1 MRGMIVRRLL
11 IAIPTLIGATILV
24 FVVMRVIPGDIA
36 YALLA
41 GEEGAAQV
49 DPDAL
54 ADLRRQLGTDRPL
67 HVQYVDWITGLVQ
80 GSLGDSMW
88 NRLPVGGEIARRL
101 PITLEIALL
110 SVAIGFGAGLPLGI
124 VSALRRDT
132 WADLIARTASILFLA
147 IPSFW
152 LGLLILLLTTR
163 LFSWIPPLGYHPP
176 WSSPGTN
183 LVQILFPSLVI
194 GSHLMAIVARM
205 TRSTMLEVINEEYI
219 RVARAK
225 GFSERQI
232 VLRHALKNSLLPVL
246 TIVSLSFGTLLGGA
260 VVMERVFSVPGIG
273 SYLIESITVRDYT
286 AVQALVFIFAAAFI
300 VINLIVDLAHGWLD
314 PRISGS

>member
-11 IAIPTLIGATILV
+11 IAVPTLIGATILV

-41 GEEGAAQV
+41 GEEGAAQI

-67 HVQYVDWITGLVQ
+67 HVQYIDWIAGLVQ

-152 LGLLILLLTTR
+152 LGLLILLVTTR

-205 TRSTMLEVINEEYI
+205 TRSTMLEVINEDYI

-286 AVQALVFIFAAAFI
+286 AVQALVFIFATAFI

>member
-1 MRGMIVRRLL
+1 MQRLIVRRLL
-11 IAIPTLIGATILV
+11 IAIPTLVGATILV

-49 DPDAL
+49 DPDVL
-54 ADLRRQLGTDRPL
+54 ADLRRELGTDRPL
-67 HVQYVDWITGLVQ
+67 HVQYIDWIGGLLQ
-80 GSLGDSMW
+80 GSLGDSML
-88 NRLPVGGEIARRL
+88 NRLPVAGEIARRL
-101 PITLEIALL
+101 PVTLEIALF

-132 WADLIARTASILFLA
+132 WADLISRIASILFLA

-163 LFSWIPPLGYHPP
+163 LFTWIPPLGYHPL

-183 LVQILFPSLVI
+183 LVQVLFPSLVI

-205 TRSTMLEVINEEYI
+205 TRSTMLEVINEDYI

-246 TIVSLSFGTLLGGA
+246 TIASLSFGTLLGGA

-314 PRISGS
+314 PRISSS

>member
-1 MRGMIVRRLL
+1 MRGLIVRRLL

-67 HVQYVDWITGLVQ
+67 HVQYVDWIAGLLQ

-101 PITLEIALL
+101 PVTLEIALL

-132 WADLIARTASILFLA
+132 WADLIARIASILFLA

-163 LFSWIPPLGYHPP
+163 LFTWIPPLGYHPL

-183 LVQILFPSLVI
+183 LVQVLFPSLVI

-205 TRSTMLEVINEEYI
+205 TRSTMLEVINEDYI

-246 TIVSLSFGTLLGGA
+246 TIASLSFGTLLGGA

>member
-1 MRGMIVRRLL
+1 MQRLIVRRLL
-11 IAIPTLIGATILV
+11 IAIPTLVGATILV

-67 HVQYVDWITGLVQ
+67 HVQYVDWIAGLLQ

-101 PITLEIALL
+101 PVTLEIALL
-110 SVAIGFGAGLPLGI
+110 SVVIGFGAGLPLGV

-132 WADLIARTASILFLA
+132 WADLISRIASILFLA

-152 LGLLILLLTTR
+152 LGLLILLVTTR
-163 LFSWIPPLGYHPP
+163 LFSWIPPLGYHPL
-176 WSSPGTN
+176 WSSPATN
-183 LVQILFPSLVI
+183 LVQILFPSLII

-205 TRSTMLEVINEEYI
+205 TRSTMLEVINEDYI

-225 GFSERQI
+225 GLSERQI
-232 VLRHALKNSLLPVL
+232 VLRHALKNSLIPVL
-246 TIVSLSFGTLLGGA
+246 TIASLSFGTLLGGA

>member
-132 WADLIARTASILFLA
+132 LADLIARTASILFLA

-205 TRSTMLEVINEEYI
+205 TRSTMLEVINEDYI

-286 AVQALVFIFAAAFI
+286 AVQALVFIFATAFI

>member
-1 MRGMIVRRLL
+1 MQRLIVRRLL
-11 IAIPTLIGATILV
+11 IAIPTLVGATILV

-67 HVQYVDWITGLVQ
+67 HVQYIDWIAGLLQ

-101 PITLEIALL
+101 PVTLEIALL
-110 SVAIGFGAGLPLGI
+110 SVAIGFGAGLPLGV
-124 VSALRRDT
+124 VSALRRDK
-132 WADLIARTASILFLA
+132 WADLIARIVSILFLA

-152 LGLLILLLTTR
+152 LGLLILLVTTR
-163 LFSWIPPLGYHPP
+163 LFSWIPPLGYHPL
-176 WSSPGTN
+176 WSSPATN

-205 TRSTMLEVINEEYI
+205 TRSTMLEVINEDYI

-225 GFSERQI
+225 GLSERQI
-232 VLRHALKNSLLPVL
+232 VLRHALKNSLIPVL
-246 TIVSLSFGTLLGGA
+246 TIASLSFGTLLGGA

>member
-1 MRGMIVRRLL
+1 MQNLIVRRLL

-49 DPDAL
+49 DPEAL
-54 ADLRRQLGTDRPL
+54 ADLRRELGTDRPL
-67 HVQYVDWITGLVQ
+67 HVQYIDWIGGLFR
-80 GSLGDSMW
+80 GSLGDSML
-88 NRLPVGGEIARRL
+88 NRLPVAGEIARRL

-132 WADLIARTASILFLA
+132 WADLIARIASILFLA

-152 LGLLILLLTTR
+152 LGLVILLLTTR
-163 LFSWIPPLGYHPP
+163 LFTWIPPLGYHPL
-176 WSSPGTN
+176 WVSPGTN
-183 LVQILFPSLVI
+183 LVQVLFPSLVI

-205 TRSTMLEVINEEYI
+205 TRSTMLEVINEDYI

-246 TIVSLSFGTLLGGA
+246 TIASLSFGTLLGGA

-314 PRISGS
+314 PRISSS

>member
-1 MRGMIVRRLL
+1 MQRLIVRRLL
-11 IAIPTLIGATILV
+11 IAVPTLIGATILV
-24 FVVMRVIPGDIA
+24 FLVMRVIPGDIA

-49 DPDAL
+49 DPGAL
-54 ADLRRQLGTDRPL
+54 ADLRRELGTDRPL
-67 HVQYVDWITGLVQ
+67 HVQYIDWIAGLLQ
-80 GSLGDSMW
+80 GSLGDSML
-88 NRLPVGGEIARRL
+88 NRLPVAGEIARRL
-101 PITLEIALL
+101 PVTLEIALF

-124 VSALRRDT
+124 ISALRRDT
-132 WADLIARTASILFLA
+132 WADLISRIASILFLA

-163 LFSWIPPLGYHPP
+163 LFTWIPPLGYHPL

-183 LVQILFPSLVI
+183 LVQVLFPSLVI

-205 TRSTMLEVINEEYI
+205 TRSTMLEVINEDYI

-246 TIVSLSFGTLLGGA
+246 TIASLSFGTLLGGA

-314 PRISGS
+314 PRISSS

>member
-1 MRGMIVRRLL
+1 MQRLIVRRLL
-11 IAIPTLIGATILV
+11 IAIPTLVGATILV

-49 DPDAL
+49 DPDTL
-54 ADLRRQLGTDRPL
+54 AELRRQLGTDRPL
-67 HVQYVDWITGLVQ
+67 HVQYIDWIAGLLQ

-110 SVAIGFGAGLPLGI
+110 SVAMGFGAGLPLGI

-132 WADLIARTASILFLA
+132 WADLIARIASILFLA

-152 LGLLILLLTTR
+152 LGLLILLVTTR

-205 TRSTMLEVINEEYI
+205 TRSTMLEVINEDYI

-225 GFSERQI
+225 GLSERQI

-246 TIVSLSFGTLLGGA
+246 TIASLSFGTLLGGA

-286 AVQALVFIFAAAFI
+286 AVQALVFVFAAAFI

-314 PRISGS
+314 PRISSS

>member
-1 MRGMIVRRLL
+1 MIVRRLL
-11 IAIPTLIGATILV
+11 IAVPTLIGATILV
-24 FVVMRVIPGDIA
+24 FIVMRVIPGDIA

-49 DPDAL
+49 DPEAL

-67 HVQYVDWITGLVQ
+67 HVQYVEWISGLLQ
-80 GSLGDSMW
+80 GSLGDSML

-124 VSALRRDT
+124 ISALRRDT

-147 IPSFW
+147 VPSFW
-152 LGLLILLLTTR
+152 LGLLILLVTTR

-183 LVQILFPSLVI
+183 LVQIAFPSLVI

-205 TRSTMLEVINEEYI
+205 TRSTMLEVINEDYI

>member
-1 MRGMIVRRLL
+1 MQRLIVRRLL
-11 IAIPTLIGATILV
+11 IAIPTLVGATILV

-49 DPDAL
+49 DTDTL
-54 ADLRRQLGTDRPL
+54 AELRRQLGTDRPL
-67 HVQYVDWITGLVQ
+67 HVQYIDWIAGLLQ

-110 SVAIGFGAGLPLGI
+110 SVAMGFGAGLPLGI

-132 WADLIARTASILFLA
+132 WADLISRIASILFLA

-163 LFSWIPPLGYHPP
+163 LFTWIPPLGYHPL

-183 LVQILFPSLVI
+183 LVQVLFPSLVI

-205 TRSTMLEVINEEYI
+205 TRSTMLEVINEDYI

-246 TIVSLSFGTLLGGA
+246 TIASLSFGTLLGGA

-300 VINLIVDLAHGWLD
+300 LINLIVDLAHGWLD
-314 PRISGS
+314 PRISSS

>member
-67 HVQYVDWITGLVQ
+67 HVQYVDWISGLVQ

-152 LGLLILLLTTR
+152 LGLLILLVTTR

-205 TRSTMLEVINEEYI
+205 TRSTMLEVINEDYI

>member
-1 MRGMIVRRLL
+1 MRGLIVRRLL

-67 HVQYVDWITGLVQ
+67 HVQYVDWIAGLLQ

-101 PITLEIALL
+101 PVTLEIALL

-132 WADLIARTASILFLA
+132 WADLISRIASILFLA

-152 LGLLILLLTTR
+152 LGLLILLVTTR
-163 LFSWIPPLGYHPP
+163 LFTWIPPLGYHPL

-183 LVQILFPSLVI
+183 LVQIAFPSLVI

-205 TRSTMLEVINEEYI
+205 TRSTMLEVINEDYI

-246 TIVSLSFGTLLGGA
+246 TIASLSFGTLLGGA

-314 PRISGS
+314 PRISGL

>member
-1 MRGMIVRRLL
+1 MQSLIVRRLL

-54 ADLRRQLGTDRPL
+54 AELRRELGTDRPL
-67 HVQYVDWITGLVQ
+67 HVQYIDWIAGLLQ
-80 GSLGDSMW
+80 GSLGDSML
-88 NRLPVGGEIARRL
+88 NRLPVAGEIARRL
-101 PITLEIALL
+101 PVTLEIALL

-132 WADLIARTASILFLA
+132 WADLIARIASILFLA

-163 LFSWIPPLGYHPP
+163 LFGWIPPLGYHPP
-176 WSSPGTN
+176 WSSPAAN
-183 LVQILFPSLVI
+183 LVQIAFPSLVI
-194 GSHLMAIVARM
+194 GSHLMAIVSRM
-205 TRSTMLEVINEEYI
+205 TRSTMLEVINEDYI

-232 VLRHALKNSLLPVL
+232 VVRHALKNSLLPVL

-300 VINLIVDLAHGWLD
+300 VINLAVDLAHGWLD
-314 PRISGS
+314 PRIGGS

>member
-1 MRGMIVRRLL
+1 MQSLIVRRLL

-41 GEEGAAQV
+41 GEEGAAHV

-54 ADLRRQLGTDRPL
+54 AELRRELGTDRPL
-67 HVQYVDWITGLVQ
+67 HVQYVDWIAGLLQ
-80 GSLGDSMW
+80 GSLGDSML
-88 NRLPVGGEIARRL
+88 NRLPVAGEIARRL
-101 PITLEIALL
+101 PVTMEIAML

-132 WADLIARTASILFLA
+132 WADLIARIASILFLA

-163 LFSWIPPLGYHPP
+163 LFGWIPPLGYHPP
-176 WSSPGTN
+176 WSSPAAN
-183 LVQILFPSLVI
+183 LVQIAFPSLVI
-194 GSHLMAIVARM
+194 GSHLMAIVSRM
-205 TRSTMLEVINEEYI
+205 TRSTMLEVINQDYI

-232 VLRHALKNSLLPVL
+232 VLRHALKNSMLPVL

-300 VINLIVDLAHGWLD
+300 VINLAVDLAHGWLD
-314 PRISGS
+314 PRIGGS

>member
-1 MRGMIVRRLL
+1 MQSLIVRRLL
-11 IAIPTLIGATILV
+11 IAIPTLVGATILV

-54 ADLRRQLGTDRPL
+54 ADLRRELGTDRPL
-67 HVQYVDWITGLVQ
+67 HVQYVEWIAGLLQ
-80 GSLGDSMW
+80 GSLGDSML
-88 NRLPVGGEIARRL
+88 NRLPVAGEIARRL
-101 PITLEIALL
+101 PITLEIALF

-124 VSALRRDT
+124 ISALRRDT
-132 WADLIARTASILFLA
+132 WADLIARIASILFLA

-152 LGLLILLLTTR
+152 LGLIILLLTTR
-163 LFSWIPPLGYHPP
+163 LFTWIPPLGYHPL

-183 LVQILFPSLVI
+183 LVQVLFPSLVI

-205 TRSTMLEVINEEYI
+205 TRSTMLEVINEDYI

-246 TIVSLSFGTLLGGA
+246 TIASLSFGTLLGGA

-314 PRISGS
+314 PRISSS

>member
-1 MRGMIVRRLL
+1 MQSLIVRRLL
-11 IAIPTLIGATILV
+11 IAIPTLVGATILV

-54 ADLRRQLGTDRPL
+54 ADLRRELGTDRPL
-67 HVQYVDWITGLVQ
+67 HVQYIDWIAGLLQ
-80 GSLGDSMW
+80 GNLGDSML
-88 NRLPVGGEIARRL
+88 NRLPVAGEIVRRL
-101 PITLEIALL
+101 PVTLEIALF

-124 VSALRRDT
+124 ISALRRDT
-132 WADLIARTASILFLA
+132 WADLISRIASILFLA

-152 LGLLILLLTTR
+152 LGLVILLLTTR
-163 LFSWIPPLGYHPP
+163 LFTWIPPLGYHPL

-183 LVQILFPSLVI
+183 LVQVLFPSLVI

-205 TRSTMLEVINEEYI
+205 TRSTMLEVINEDYI

-246 TIVSLSFGTLLGGA
+246 TIASLSFGTLLGGA

-300 VINLIVDLAHGWLD
+300 FINLIVDLAHGWLD
-314 PRISGS
+314 PRISSS

>member
-11 IAIPTLIGATILV
+11 IAVPTLVGATILV

-67 HVQYVDWITGLVQ
+67 HVQYVDWIAGLVQ

-152 LGLLILLLTTR
+152 LGLLILLVTTR

-205 TRSTMLEVINEEYI
+205 TRSTMLEVINEDYI

-225 GFSERQI
+225 GFSEQQI

-286 AVQALVFIFAAAFI
+286 AVQALVFIFATAFI

>member
-1 MRGMIVRRLL
+1 MQRLIVRRLL
-11 IAIPTLIGATILV
+11 IAIPTLVGATILV

-67 HVQYVDWITGLVQ
+67 HVQYIDWIAGLLQ

-101 PITLEIALL
+101 PVTLEIALL

-132 WADLIARTASILFLA
+132 WADLISRIASILFLA

-152 LGLLILLLTTR
+152 LGLLILLVTTR
-163 LFSWIPPLGYHPP
+163 LFSWIPPLGYHPL
-176 WSSPGTN
+176 WSSPATN
-183 LVQILFPSLVI
+183 LVQILFPSLII

-205 TRSTMLEVINEEYI
+205 TRSTMLEVINEDYI

-232 VLRHALKNSLLPVL
+232 VLRHALKNSLIPVL
-246 TIVSLSFGTLLGGA
+246 TIASLSFGTLLGGA

>member
-11 IAIPTLIGATILV
+11 TAVPTLLGATILV

-54 ADLRRQLGTDRPL
+54 AELRRELGTDRPL
-67 HVQYVDWITGLVQ
+67 FVQYVDWVGGLVR

-101 PITLEIALL
+101 PITLEIALA

-152 LGLLILLLTTR
+152 LGLLILLVTTR
-163 LFSWIPPLGYHPP
+163 LFNWIPPLGYHPP

-205 TRSTMLEVINEEYI
+205 TRSTMLEVINEDYI

-232 VLRHALKNSLLPVL
+232 VLSHALKNSLLPVL

>member
-67 HVQYVDWITGLVQ
+67 HVQYVDWISGLVQ

-183 LVQILFPSLVI
+183 MVQILFPSLVI

-205 TRSTMLEVINEEYI
+205 TRSTMLEVINEDYI

-286 AVQALVFIFAAAFI
+286 AVQALVFIFATTFI

>member
-1 MRGMIVRRLL
+1 MQRLIVRRLL
-11 IAIPTLIGATILV
+11 IAIPTLVGATILV

-67 HVQYVDWITGLVQ
+67 HVQYVDWIAGLLQ

-101 PITLEIALL
+101 PVTLEIALL

-132 WADLIARTASILFLA
+132 WADLISRIASILFLA

-152 LGLLILLLTTR
+152 LGLLILLVTTR
-163 LFSWIPPLGYHPP
+163 LFSWIPPLGYHPL
-176 WSSPGTN
+176 WSSPATN
-183 LVQILFPSLVI
+183 LVQILFPSLII

-205 TRSTMLEVINEEYI
+205 TRSTMLEVINEDYI

-225 GFSERQI
+225 GLSERQI
-232 VLRHALKNSLLPVL
+232 VLRHALKNSLIPVL
-246 TIVSLSFGTLLGGA
+246 TIASLSFGTLLGGA

>member
-1 MRGMIVRRLL
+1 MRGLIVRRLL

-67 HVQYVDWITGLVQ
+67 HVQYVDWIAGLLQ

-101 PITLEIALL
+101 PVTLEIALL

-132 WADLIARTASILFLA
+132 WADLISRIASILFLA

-152 LGLLILLLTTR
+152 LGLLILLVTTR
-163 LFSWIPPLGYHPP
+163 LFIWIPPLGYHPL

-183 LVQILFPSLVI
+183 LVQIAFPSLVI

-205 TRSTMLEVINEEYI
+205 TRSTMLEVINEDYI

-246 TIVSLSFGTLLGGA
+246 TIASLSFGTLLGGA

>member
-11 IAIPTLIGATILV
+11 IAIPTLVGATILV

-205 TRSTMLEVINEEYI
+205 TRSTMLEVINEDYI

-286 AVQALVFIFAAAFI
+286 AVQALVFIFAVAFI

>member
-1 MRGMIVRRLL
+1 MQGLIVRRLL
-11 IAIPTLIGATILV
+11 IAIPTLVGATILV

-49 DPDAL
+49 DPAAL
-54 ADLRRQLGTDRPL
+54 ADLRRELGTDRPL
-67 HVQYVDWITGLVQ
+67 HVQYVDWIAGLLQ
-80 GSLGDSMW
+80 GSLGDSML
-88 NRLPVGGEIARRL
+88 NRLPVAGEIARRL
-101 PITLEIALL
+101 PITLEIAFF

-124 VSALRRDT
+124 ISALRRDT
-132 WADLIARTASILFLA
+132 WADLISRIASILFLA

-163 LFSWIPPLGYHPP
+163 LFTWIPPLGYHPL

-183 LVQILFPSLVI
+183 LVQVLFPSLVI

-205 TRSTMLEVINEEYI
+205 TRSTMLEVINEDYI

-246 TIVSLSFGTLLGGA
+246 TIASLSFGTLLGGA

-314 PRISGS
+314 PRISSS

>member
-11 IAIPTLIGATILV
+11 IAVPTLIGATILV

-67 HVQYVDWITGLVQ
+67 HVQYVDWIAGLVQ

-152 LGLLILLLTTR
+152 LGLLILLVTTR

-205 TRSTMLEVINEEYI
+205 TRSTMLEVINEDYI

-225 GFSERQI
+225 GFSEQQI

-286 AVQALVFIFAAAFI
+286 AVQALVFIFATAFI

>member
-1 MRGMIVRRLL
+1 MQSLIVRRLL
-11 IAIPTLIGATILV
+11 IAIPTLVGATILV

-54 ADLRRQLGTDRPL
+54 ADLRRELGTDRPL
-67 HVQYVDWITGLVQ
+67 HVQYIDWIAGLLQ
-80 GSLGDSMW
+80 GSLGDSML
-88 NRLPVGGEIARRL
+88 NRLPVAGEIARRL
-101 PITLEIALL
+101 PVTLEIALL

-124 VSALRRDT
+124 ISALRRDT
-132 WADLIARTASILFLA
+132 WTDIISRIVSILFLA

-163 LFSWIPPLGYHPP
+163 LFTWIPPLGYHPL

-183 LVQILFPSLVI
+183 LVQVLFPSLVI

-205 TRSTMLEVINEEYI
+205 TRSTMLEVINEDYI

-246 TIVSLSFGTLLGGA
+246 TIASLSFGTLLGGA

-314 PRISGS
+314 PRISSS

>member
-1 MRGMIVRRLL
+1 MQSLIVRRLL
-11 IAIPTLIGATILV
+11 IAIPTLVGATILV

-49 DPDAL
+49 DPEAL
-54 ADLRRQLGTDRPL
+54 ADLRRELGTDRPL
-67 HVQYVDWITGLVQ
+67 HVQYVDWVAGLLQ
-80 GSLGDSMW
+80 GSLGDSML
-88 NRLPVGGEIARRL
+88 NRLPVAGEIARRL

-124 VSALRRDT
+124 ISALRRDT
-132 WADLIARTASILFLA
+132 WADLIARIASILFLA

-152 LGLLILLLTTR
+152 LGLVILLLTTR
-163 LFSWIPPLGYHPP
+163 LFTWIPPLGYHPL

-183 LVQILFPSLVI
+183 LVQVLFPSLVI

-205 TRSTMLEVINEEYI
+205 TRSTMLEVINEDYI

-246 TIVSLSFGTLLGGA
+246 TIASLSFGTLLGGA

-314 PRISGS
+314 PRISSS

>member
-1 MRGMIVRRLL
+1 MQRLIVRRLL
-11 IAIPTLIGATILV
+11 IAIPTLVGATILV

-67 HVQYVDWITGLVQ
+67 HVQYVDWIAGLLQ

-101 PITLEIALL
+101 PVTLEIALL

-132 WADLIARTASILFLA
+132 WADLISRIASILFLA

-152 LGLLILLLTTR
+152 LGLLILLVTTR
-163 LFSWIPPLGYHPP
+163 LFSWIPPLGYHPL
-176 WSSPGTN
+176 WSSPATN
-183 LVQILFPSLVI
+183 LVQILFPSLII

-205 TRSTMLEVINEEYI
+205 TRSTMLEVINEDYI

-225 GFSERQI
+225 GLSERQI
-232 VLRHALKNSLLPVL
+232 VLRHALKNSLIPVL
-246 TIVSLSFGTLLGGA
+246 TIASLSFGTLLGGA

-314 PRISGS
+314 PRISSS

>member
-1 MRGMIVRRLL
+1 MQRLIVRRLL
-11 IAIPTLIGATILV
+11 IAIPTLVGATILV

-67 HVQYVDWITGLVQ
+67 HVQYVDWIAGLLQ

-101 PITLEIALL
+101 PVTFEIALL
-110 SVAIGFGAGLPLGI
+110 SVAIGFGAGLPLGV
-124 VSALRRDT
+124 VSALRRDK
-132 WADLIARTASILFLA
+132 WADLIARIVSILFLA

-152 LGLLILLLTTR
+152 LGLLILLVTTR
-163 LFSWIPPLGYHPP
+163 LFSWIPPLGYHPL
-176 WSSPGTN
+176 WSSPATN

-205 TRSTMLEVINEEYI
+205 TRSTMLEVINEDYI

-232 VLRHALKNSLLPVL
+232 VLRHALKNSLIPVL
-246 TIVSLSFGTLLGGA
+246 TIASLSFGTLLGGA

>member
-1 MRGMIVRRLL
+1 MRGLIVRRLL

-67 HVQYVDWITGLVQ
+67 HVQYVDWIAGLLQ

-101 PITLEIALL
+101 PVTLEIALL

-152 LGLLILLLTTR
+152 LGLLILLVTTR
-163 LFSWIPPLGYHPP
+163 LFSWIPPLGYHPL
-176 WSSPGTN
+176 WSSPATN
-183 LVQILFPSLVI
+183 LVQILFPSLII

-205 TRSTMLEVINEEYI
+205 TRSTMLEVINEDYI

-225 GFSERQI
+225 GLSERQI
-232 VLRHALKNSLLPVL
+232 VLRHALKNSLIPVL
-246 TIVSLSFGTLLGGA
+246 TIASLSFGTLLGGA

>member
-1 MRGMIVRRLL
+1 MRGLIVRRLL

-67 HVQYVDWITGLVQ
+67 HVQYVDWIAGLLQ

-101 PITLEIALL
+101 PVTLEIALL
-110 SVAIGFGAGLPLGI
+110 SVAVGFGAGLPLGI

-132 WADLIARTASILFLA
+132 WADLISRIASILFLA

-163 LFSWIPPLGYHPP
+163 LFTWIPPLGYHPL

-183 LVQILFPSLVI
+183 LVQVLFPSLVI

-205 TRSTMLEVINEEYI
+205 TRSTMLEVINEDYI

-246 TIVSLSFGTLLGGA
+246 TIASLSFGTLLGGA

>member
-1 MRGMIVRRLL
+1 MRGLIVRRLL

-54 ADLRRQLGTDRPL
+54 AGLRRQLGTDRPL
-67 HVQYVDWITGLVQ
+67 HVQYVDWIAGLLQ

-132 WADLIARTASILFLA
+132 WADLISRIASILFLA

-152 LGLLILLLTTR
+152 LGLLILLVTTR
-163 LFSWIPPLGYHPP
+163 LFTWIPPLGYHPL

-183 LVQILFPSLVI
+183 LVQIAFPSLVI

-205 TRSTMLEVINEEYI
+205 TRSTMLEVINEDYI

-246 TIVSLSFGTLLGGA
+246 TIASLSFGTLLGGA

>member
-1 MRGMIVRRLL
+1 MRGLIVRRLL

-67 HVQYVDWITGLVQ
+67 HVQYVDWIAGLLQ

-101 PITLEIALL
+101 PVTLEIALL

-152 LGLLILLLTTR
+152 LGLLILLVTTR
-163 LFSWIPPLGYHPP
+163 LFTWIPPLGYHPL

-183 LVQILFPSLVI
+183 LVQIAFPSLVI

-205 TRSTMLEVINEEYI
+205 TRSTMLEVINEDYI

-246 TIVSLSFGTLLGGA
+246 TIASLSFGTLLGGA

>member
-1 MRGMIVRRLL
+1 MQRLIVRRLL
-11 IAIPTLIGATILV
+11 IAIPTLVGATILV

-49 DPDAL
+49 DPSAL
-54 ADLRRQLGTDRPL
+54 ADLRRELGTDRPL
-67 HVQYVDWITGLVQ
+67 HVQYIDWIAGLLQ
-80 GSLGDSMW
+80 GSLGDSML
-88 NRLPVGGEIARRL
+88 NRLPVGREIARRL
-101 PITLEIALL
+101 PVTLEISLL

-132 WADLIARTASILFLA
+132 WTDLIARIASILFLA

-163 LFSWIPPLGYHPP
+163 LFTWIPPLGYHPL

-183 LVQILFPSLVI
+183 LVQILFPSLII

-205 TRSTMLEVINEEYI
+205 TRSTMLEVINEDYI

-232 VLRHALKNSLLPVL
+232 VLRHALKNSLIPVI

-300 VINLIVDLAHGWLD
+300 AINLIVDLAHGWLD
-314 PRISGS
+314 PRISSS

>member
-1 MRGMIVRRLL
+1 MQRLIVRRLL
-11 IAIPTLIGATILV
+11 IAIPTLVGATILV

-49 DPDAL
+49 DPAAL
-54 ADLRRQLGTDRPL
+54 ADLRRELGTDRPL
-67 HVQYVDWITGLVQ
+67 HVQYVDWIAGLLQ
-80 GSLGDSMW
+80 GSLGDSML
-88 NRLPVGGEIARRL
+88 NRLPVAGEIARRL

-124 VSALRRDT
+124 ISALRRDT
-132 WADLIARTASILFLA
+132 WADLIARIASILFLA

-163 LFSWIPPLGYHPP
+163 LFTWIPPLGYHPL

-183 LVQILFPSLVI
+183 LVQVLFPSLVI

-205 TRSTMLEVINEEYI
+205 TRSTMLEVINEDYI

-246 TIVSLSFGTLLGGA
+246 TIASLSFGTLLGGA

-314 PRISGS
+314 PRISSS